1 MKKSKGQ
8 MTRSMSASQLGPE
21 FHDFLYAPVGDDRN
35 GMLLSVLSAL
45 ARLNVDPWKEAAE
58 LSRLPRDTAIGRL
71 ASLIASL
78 PDGRSAFPDREAIAA
93 RLIALL
99 PRRAGLEIPSR
110 NYLAGTGSLTKSH
123 LLFIYV
129 AMAIMAIVLSAQYIV
144 QSRQPPAHMASAH
157 GSDIGHVFAKT
168 SPGSSGK

>member
-1 MKKSKGQ
+1 
-8 MTRSMSASQLGPE
+8 
-21 FHDFLYAPVGDDRN
+21 
-35 GMLLSVLSAL
+35 MLLSVLSAL

-110 NYLAGTGSLTKSH
+110 NDLVGVSSITTSH
-123 LLFIYV
+123 RLFIYV
-129 AMAIMAIVLSAQYIV
+129 AMAIMAILLSAQYIM
-144 QSRQPPAHMASAH
+144 QSREPLAPIGNVH
-157 GSDIGHVFAKT
+157 GSDIGHAFTKKST
-168 SPGSSGK
+168 GSSGK